1 MAEETI
7 RYGLSATGFKRK
19 RLPEIIQSINA
30 RISDTLGK
38 PIQISPNSVLGQITG
53 VYAYEIAD
61 LWEQT
66 ENTYNAM
73 YPATAQGTSLS
84 NAAGLAGIQL
94 IDPEYTTLV
103 ATCFGAQST
112 EIPYGAQ
119 ITDGAYTYSCVDV
132 YAQIDSARACVVGVK
147 LAGAVAVGTA
157 YALTIDGITQAYTAV
172 SGDTATSVLVSLSA
186 LFTFDDRAMSIND
199 EALLITMNDQSQ
211 TMHVIPGTALMI
223 YAIASPF
230 NFKCDTVGAITPVIG
245 TVTQIVTSYAG
256 WESVENN
263 VAAVTGRDAETD
275 ISLRQ
280 RWGASVY
287 DRASAMVEAIR
298 AALIQVEGVTFAIV
312 YENDTND
319 TDADGRPPHSV
330 EAVVAGG
337 SPQDIGAT
345 IWRTHAGGITTY
357 GSQSVTVNDSQGVS
371 HTMYFNRPTEV
382 PIYLQITVTANPEKD
397 LSGAAV
403 SLIQSAVLGQGAGL
417 TVGQDVI
424 LQSFY
429 GPIYTATSGA
439 VGYMEIKGSTDGV
452 TYSTDNIEIDARSLA
467 TFDTANIS
475 VTINT

>member
-1 MAEETI
+1 MPENK
-7 RYGLSATGFKRK
+7 YGLSATGFKRK
-19 RLPEIIQSINA
+19 RLPEIISSINA
-30 RISDTLGK
+30 RIADTLGK
-38 PIQISPNSVLGQITG
+38 PIQISSNSVLGQIVG
-53 VYAYEIAD
+53 VFSYEIAD

-73 YPATAQGTSLS
+73 YPSTAQGVSLS

-94 IDPEYTTLV
+94 IDAEYTTLF
-103 ATCFGAQST
+103 ATCGGSQNT

-119 ITDGAYTYSCVDV
+119 ITDGTYTYSCTDV
-132 YAQIDSARACVVGVK
+132 YKQIDAGRACIVGVK
-147 LAGAVAVGTA
+147 LAGAVSDGTD
-157 YALTIDGITQAYTAV
+157 YALTIDGITQTYTAV
-172 SGDTATSVLVSLSA
+172 SGDTATSTLVNLAA
-186 LFTFDDRAMSIND
+186 LFTFTDRTLSVNN
-199 EALLITMNDQSQ
+199 EVLLITLNDQSG
-211 TMHVIPGTALMI
+211 TMNVIPGTALTI
-223 YAIASPF
+223 SSIASPF
-230 NFKCDTVGAITPVIG
+230 NFKCDTVGAITPPIG

-256 WESVENN
+256 WDSVENN

-319 TDADGRPPHSV
+319 TDADGRPPHSI

-337 SPQDIGAT
+337 SAQDIGAT

-371 HTMYFNRPTEV
+371 HTMYFNRPNEV

-397 LSGAAV
+397 LSAAAV
-403 SLIQSAVLGQGAGL
+403 TLIQSAILKQAEGL

-424 LQSFY
+424 LQGFY
-429 GPIYTATSGA
+429 GTVYSATSGA

-467 TFDTANIS
+467 TFNTANIS